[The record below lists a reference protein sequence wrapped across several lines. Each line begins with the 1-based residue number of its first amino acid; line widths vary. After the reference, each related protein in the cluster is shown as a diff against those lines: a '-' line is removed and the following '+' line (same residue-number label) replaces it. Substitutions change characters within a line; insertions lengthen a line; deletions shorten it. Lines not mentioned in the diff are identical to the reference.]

1 MGEAHWKFRPKVS
14 VLVAA
19 WNEAEIIQEHI
30 ASFLTLRYFPKE
42 LVLCAGG
49 DDGTFGLAY
58 PYTGEQVTVIK
69 QSLGEGKQKALRK
82 TLVLADGEIILL
94 TDADCLFADESF
106 EKVLAPVVNEG
117 EVVAT
122 GTIQPLS
129 QQRSS
134 PFVLH
139 RWFNEIWTMAHTSRR
154 RKYVTGVMGANTAI
168 RRDVLEKVGGF
179 EMDVPSGTDY
189 HLAKVLLERGY
200 RIRYVPESAVYT
212 LYTDSLASYC
222 HQQSRWLRNVVMHG
236 LRFGAYDEVVR
247 GLLPSFLGMFMLMG
261 ASLVLGAGIFRWVR
275 QRFPWMACQ
284 PRMRTL
290 RMLWGLAWLHVLL
303 RRLQYI
309 RFAERITGERFPKV
323 GYIYLPFY
331 ILVDFAV
338 WSWALLQYL
347 FESRRSRW

>member
-1 MGEAHWKFRPKVS
+1 MGEVHWKFRPKVS

-30 ASFLTLRYFPKE
+30 ASFLKLRYFPKE

-58 PYTGEQVTVIK
+58 QYTGEQVTVIK
-69 QSLGEGKQKALRK
+69 QNLGEGKQKALRK
-82 TLVLADGEIILL
+82 TLALADGEIILL

-106 EKVLAPVVNEG
+106 EKVLAPVVNED

-139 RWFNEIWTMAHTSRR
+139 HWFNEIWAIVHTSQRR
-154 RKYVTGVMGANTAI
+154 RYVTGVMGANTAI
-168 RRDVLEKVGGF
+168 RRDALEKVGGF
-179 EMDVPSGTDY
+179 EMPVPSGTDY

-212 LYTDSLASYC
+212 LYADSLASYC

-236 LRFGAYDEVVR
+236 LRFGAYDEVVQ
-247 GLLPSFLGMFMLMG
+247 GLLPSLLGMVMLMG
-261 ASLVLGAGIFRWVR
+261 SSLVLGAGIFRGVR
-275 QRFPWMACQ
+275 QRFPWM
-284 PRMRTL
+284 RTL
-290 RMLWGLAWLHVLL
+290 RVLCGLAWIHVLL
-303 RRLQYI
+303 RRLRYI
-309 RFAERITGERFPKV
+309 RFAEQFTDERFPKV

-338 WSWALLQYL
+338 WSWALVQYP
-347 FESRRSRW
+347 FKSRRLRW